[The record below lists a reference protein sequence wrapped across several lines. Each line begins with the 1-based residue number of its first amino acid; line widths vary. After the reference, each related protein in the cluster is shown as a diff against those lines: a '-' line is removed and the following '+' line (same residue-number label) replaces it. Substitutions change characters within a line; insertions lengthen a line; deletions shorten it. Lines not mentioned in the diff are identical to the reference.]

1 MTTPRAAERT
11 RRSRLR
17 ARVGRLDPARLLP
30 AEAVAHLRK
39 ASREEL
45 LAVRSLLD
53 ALIARLEREE
63 RVRS

>member
-1 MTTPRAAERT
+1 MATQRATERT

-17 ARVGRLDPARLLP
+17 ARAGRLDPARLLP
-30 AEAVAHLRK
+30 AETVAHLRT

-63 RVRS
+63 RARS